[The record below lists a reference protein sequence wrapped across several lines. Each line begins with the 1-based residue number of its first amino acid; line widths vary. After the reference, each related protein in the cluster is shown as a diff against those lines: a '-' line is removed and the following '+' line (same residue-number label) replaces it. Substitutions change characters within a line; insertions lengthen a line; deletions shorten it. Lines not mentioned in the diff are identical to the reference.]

1 MDSEKDSIESEDY
14 KTSIFLG
21 FLLRDERFIEHG
33 ISPTAEILSAR
44 VKKLSNES
52 INRFIERLEK
62 EVERVELQETLL
74 KALISEKHKRSET
87 QEDLMKTVKRIRN
100 NRRLLE
106 GVKQASTK
114 ELQERAKEIEKLE
127 QELDSDLSLS
137 PKKPRL

>member
-21 FLLRDERFIEHG
+21 FLLRNEIFVAHG

-62 EVERVELQETLL
+62 EVERVELQEALL

-87 QEDLMKTVKRIRN
+87 QEDLMKKVDKIRTQ
-100 NRRLLE
+100 RSLSAKE
-106 GVKQASTK
+106 KQASAK
-114 ELQERAKEIEKLE
+114 KLEEAKEMEE
-127 QELDSDLSLS
+127 QETDLEPRPS